1 MIDIQDIHR
10 ILDISVKMAFHKLE
24 DSYSELSSRI
34 TDIGMRKFYLT
45 EYPLRL
51 RNKVALYREISIISF
66 HHAPNIPT
74 RVPDVSGFETY
85 ATERGLSSFI
95 RWLNGTWAEV
105 MYEKIIDMIGLYDIE
120 TIISEMKD
128 SDLPCATNYANIL
141 KVVFSL
147 NK

>member
-10 ILDISVKMAFHKLE
+10 ILDISVKMAFYKLE
-24 DSYSELSSRI
+24 DSYTELSSRI

-45 EYPLRL
+45 EYPLKL

-66 HHAPNIPT
+66 HHANNIPT
-74 RVPDVSGFETY
+74 KVLDISGFETF
-85 ATERGLSSFI
+85 ATEKGLTSFI
-95 RWLNGTWAEV
+95 RWLNGTWSEV
-105 MYEKIIDMIGLYDIE
+105 VYEKLNDMIGLYGIE
-120 TIISEMKD
+120 SVITEMKD

-141 KVVFSL
+141 RIVFSL